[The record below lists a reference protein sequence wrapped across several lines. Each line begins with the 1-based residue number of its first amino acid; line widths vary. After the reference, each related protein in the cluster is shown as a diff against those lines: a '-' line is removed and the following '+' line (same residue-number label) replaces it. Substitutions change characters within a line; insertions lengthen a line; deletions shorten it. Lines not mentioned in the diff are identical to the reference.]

1 MFTLDKNIVELMKN
15 YHSSIFFCDSSSV
28 TSISGD
34 PHIGQYGM
42 KQSSL
47 VISGFLIALIV
58 RMKTENIFLLFNSGF
73 LKLFPHLLHMY
84 MYHSSSRES
93 SKTILLTVLYSSG
106 INSDEDSL
114 TLTMCVF
121 LTFPNASPIPS
132 ALVSAF

>member
-1 MFTLDKNIVELMKN
+1 MFTLLDKNIVELMKN
-15 YHSSIFFCDSSSV
+15 YHSSIFFCDSS
-28 TSISGD
+28 SISGD

-106 INSDEDSL
+106 INFDEDSL